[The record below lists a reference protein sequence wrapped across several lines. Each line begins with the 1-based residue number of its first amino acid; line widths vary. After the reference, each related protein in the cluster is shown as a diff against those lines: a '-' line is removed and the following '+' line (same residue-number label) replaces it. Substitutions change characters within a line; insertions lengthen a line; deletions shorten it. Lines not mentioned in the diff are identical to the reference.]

1 MDAGFGLLGFGLFLF
16 AISNFYARVGQPL
29 AWVVFLLSLVAM
41 GYTFSE
47 KGTGTRRMVA
57 LGLAV
62 AMAVLAI
69 LGIVVRVPAWSWLL
83 SFGFA
88 VGFTLLWAEFRFPFF
103 EQLGEEQVVVRHD
116 ERGKPF
122 MAHRHEREPGKP
134 AEPEERY

>member
-1 MDAGFGLLGFGLFLF
+1 MDTGFGLLGFGLFLF

-47 KGTGTRRMVA
+47 KSTGTRRTVA

-69 LGIVVRVPAWSWLL
+69 VGIAVGLPAWSWLL
-83 SFGFA
+83 SIGFA
-88 VGFTLLWAEFRFPFF
+88 VGFAVLWAEFRFSFF
-103 EQLGEEQVVVRHD
+103 EHLGEEQVVVRHD
-116 ERGKPF
+116 ERGRPF
-122 MAHRHEREPGKP
+122 MEHRTERKAEKP
-134 AEPEERY
+134 RKPEERY